1 MITKQTENTTIDLI
15 KELDNRASL
24 LTNPDQ
30 IASFGKNQVKLVKKF
45 LEQQQLLK
53 STIRSRFQN
62 QLLKEQNLIT
72 EPSQFITT
80 PFTDQTDILK
90 RLAPFH
96 MFQRTEFE
104 PSEEDHRKFDE
115 CFEQVSEKLLRKA
128 DAMKKRFHL
137 FQLRSMQKEVEST
150 EATLI
155 LKLFVDDLKQGF
167 DEEKLK
173 ASQVKEAELEVGK
186 VKQEG
191 ACVVDKESP
200 TNFKHL
206 ILSSKAV
213 FDDACGSGLS
223 SAGANATNVNNDF
236 TLLDQP
242 LNPLKRHLKME
253 EIDEDDPDSFVDE
266 TSSHRTIK
274 MPSFT
279 RTVSDGSKNGVSAN
293 RDG

>member
-1 MITKQTENTTIDLI
+1 M
-15 KELDNRASL
+15 
-24 LTNPDQ
+24 
-30 IASFGKNQVKLVKKF
+30 
-45 LEQQQLLK
+45 
-53 STIRSRFQN
+53 
-62 QLLKEQNLIT
+62 
-72 EPSQFITT
+72 TT

-167 DEEKLK
+167 EEEKLK
-173 ASQVKEAELEVGK
+173 ASKVKEAELEIGI
-186 VKQEG
+186 VKQEE
-191 ACVVDKESP
+191 ACAVDKESP

-213 FDDACGSGLS
+213 FEDGCGGAS
-223 SAGANATNVNNDF
+223 ANATNLNNDF

-253 EIDEDDPDSFVDE
+253 EMDEDDPDNFVDE

-274 MPSFT
+274 MPNFS
-279 RTVSDGSKNGVSAN
+279 RTVSNGSKNGVSAS